1 MLFPETPRVI
11 YQKNPLVEVICQ
23 LRFPLLLRID
33 TEMPVDFQE
42 ALREEYPKLKVE
54 KSLGINIS
62 VEGNIDAQGPTGLKY
77 EFASE
82 EDDPIWKVV
91 LANKFLAL
99 TTQKYERWEEFRGR
113 LERLITTLAEIYRLN
128 FFTRI
133 GLRYQDL
140 IVRSELDLKDCSWTD
155 LLKPHIAGQF
165 SPSGLSEQDLLESL
179 SVFRCP
185 LSPLDGFVR
194 VRHGLDSRNDHDAGE
209 FAYLIDSDF
218 YTDIQTK
225 ASDALTILDN
235 FNRQAGRLFRWCI
248 QERLHEAMD
257 PQHVNTSRD

>member
-11 YQKNPLVEVICQ
+11 YQENPLVEVICQ

-33 TEMPVDFQE
+33 TEPPADFQE

-62 VEGNIDAQGPTGLKY
+62 VQGNIPPPGPTGLKY

-91 LANKFLAL
+91 LANNFLAL
-99 TTQKYERWEEFRGR
+99 TTQRYQRWEEFRER
-113 LERLITTLAEIYRLN
+113 LEKLITTLVEIYRPN

-140 IVRSELDLKDCSWTD
+140 IVRSKLGLKDYSWTD
-155 LLKPHIAGQF
+155 LLEPPHCGGVGQSDDARWRARGE
-165 SPSGLSEQDLLESL
+165 SP
-179 SVFRCP
+179 
-185 LSPLDGFVR
+185 
-194 VRHGLDSRNDHDAGE
+194 
-209 FAYLIDSDF
+209 
-218 YTDIQTK
+218 
-225 ASDALTILDN
+225 
-235 FNRQAGRLFRWCI
+235 
-248 QERLHEAMD
+248 
-257 PQHVNTSRD
+257 

>member
-33 TEMPVDFQE
+33 TEPPADFQE

-62 VEGNIDAQGPTGLKY
+62 VQGNIPSPGATGLKY

-91 LANKFLAL
+91 LANNFLAL
-99 TTQKYERWEEFRGR
+99 TTKKYERWEEFRER
-113 LERLITTLAEIYRLN
+113 LEKLIAILAEIYRPN

-155 LLKPHIAGQF
+155 LLKPHIAGLF
-165 SPSGLSEQDLLESL
+165 SPSGLSEQDIVESL

-185 LSPLDGFVR
+185 LSPIDGFVR
-194 VRHGLDSRNDHDAGE
+194 VRHGLASRNDQDDGE
-209 FAYLIDSDF
+209 LDYLIDSDF
-218 YTDIQTK
+218 YTESQTEL
-225 ASDALTILDN
+225 SDVLTTLDD
-235 FNRQAGRLFRWCI
+235 FNKQAGRLFHWCI
-248 QERLHEAMD
+248 EEKLHDAMR
-257 PQHVNTSRD
+257 PRHVTT

>member
-1 MLFPETPRVI
+1 MLFPESPRVI
-11 YQKNPLVEVICQ
+11 YQNNPLVEVICQ

-33 TEMPVDFQE
+33 TEPPANFQE
-42 ALREEYPKLKVE
+42 ALRGEYPILKLE
-54 KSLGINIS
+54 KTLGINIS
-62 VEGNIDAQGPTGLKY
+62 IQGNIPPPGPTGLKY

-91 LANKFLAL
+91 LANNFLAL
-99 TTQKYERWEEFRGR
+99 TTQRYQRWEEFRER
-113 LERLITTLAEIYRLN
+113 LEKLITTLVEIYRPN

-140 IVRSELDLKDCSWTD
+140 IVRSKLGLKDYSWTD
-155 LLKPHIAGQF
+155 LLEPHLAGMF
-165 SPSGLSEQDLLESL
+165 SPSGISEQDILESL

-185 LSPLDGFVR
+185 LSPLGGFVQ
-194 VRHGLDSRNDHDAGE
+194 VRHGLKSRTDQDDGA

-218 YTDIQTK
+218 YTENQTGT
-225 ASDALTILDN
+225 SDALTILDD

-248 QERLHEAMD
+248 KERLHEAMD